1 MQFYSDPPD
10 LNPGPKVRPRRRDE
24 LSTDSTWNHIDQI
37 VDDVD
42 GATLEPSLEPECE
55 GVLTPT
61 MKIAETLGLLYS
73 GDEFDGENSTGSD
86 FEWESDRSEHN
97 KFPKDS
103 GTGRGDGNS
112 NRPASTEGSDP
123 DHPVIIED
131 DQRDT
136 DSEDELPSLVR
147 LKNRRRDLGREGNVT
162 RADDQVVDSRIS
174 SAVRLDDGRHSPPAI
189 VDVADAGMAGAAVT
203 HDATVPEQNY
213 GSGRDPSVDGTSIS
227 DTEHGDWP
235 GYPDIASES
244 DGGLP
249 SSGPIHIEEPIARL
263 QLHED
268 SLLCRLDLS
277 HGMVWYGI
285 LLD

>member
-73 GDEFDGENSTGSD
+73 
-86 FEWESDRSEHN
+86 
-97 KFPKDS
+97 
-103 GTGRGDGNS
+103 
-112 NRPASTEGSDP
+112 

-203 HDATVPEQNY
+203 HVPEQNY